1 MKTQLLF
8 DSLPKEQQEYLES
21 FIEGQTFEN
30 MISKQREKINL
41 RIMGSEAEETDGQL
55 NMDWVGT
62 R

>member
-1 MKTQLLF
+1 
-8 DSLPKEQQEYLES
+8 
-21 FIEGQTFEN
+21 

-41 RIMGSEAEETDGQL
+41 RIMGSEVEETDAQL